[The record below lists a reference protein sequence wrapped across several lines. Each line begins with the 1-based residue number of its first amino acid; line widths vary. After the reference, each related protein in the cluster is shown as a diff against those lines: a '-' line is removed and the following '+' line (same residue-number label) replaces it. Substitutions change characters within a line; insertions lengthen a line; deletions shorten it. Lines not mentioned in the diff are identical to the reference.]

1 LKVVAYNIAYELD
14 NHLVP
19 TFLEIEF
26 PEEVDEKWL
35 DFFIGDYL
43 GFNIQ
48 NNSLL
53 LDFSYKV
60 LK

>member
-1 LKVVAYNIAYELD
+1 MKIITYNIVYETD

-19 TFLEIEF
+19 TFLEIDFHDEI
-26 PEEVDEKWL
+26 DEKWL

-48 NNSLL
+48 NDSLL
-53 LDFSYKV
+53 LDFSYKI
-60 LK
+60 LE

>member
-1 LKVVAYNIAYELD
+1 MKVITYNIVYETD

-19 TFLEIEF
+19 TFLEIDF
-26 PEEVDEKWL
+26 PDEVDTQWL

-48 NNSLL
+48 NDSLL

-60 LK
+60 IE